1 MDPHEGF
8 TFFFGSVNSG
18 LVEFSFFPQMT
29 SSLDL
34 LKLGKELSMGHHE
47 SVTQSDRG
55 LLVQRTEYIESR
67 HDFQF

>member
-34 LKLGKELSMGHHE
+34 LKLGKSYQWG
-47 SVTQSDRG
+47 TANQ
-55 LLVQRTEYIESR
+55 LLKVIEAYCSK
-67 HDFQF
+67 D

>member
-34 LKLGKELSMGHHE
+34 LKLGKSYQWG
-47 SVTQSDRG
+47 TTNQ
-55 LLVQRTEYIESR
+55 
-67 HDFQF
+67 

>member
-1 MDPHEGF
+1 MDPQKGF

-34 LKLGKELSMGHHE
+34 LKLGKSYQWG
-47 SVTQSDRG
+47 TTIQ
-55 LLVQRTEYIESR
+55 LLKVIEAYCSK
-67 HDFQF
+67 D